1 MFLVCEL
8 AAEGAVAI
16 FGPSSIET
24 SGIAASICEKL
35 EIPNIIYHWGT
46 KALGDIQSTEHTM
59 TINLYPDSDVL
70 AKAFAHVLVDYTWK
84 AYTIIYESEENL
96 IRMKDVLQIHGPES
110 PSISVRKLG
119 DGPDYGPLLKEIHST
134 GESHIV
140 LDISAEKIVPFL
152 RNASKVKMLNDYNSY
167 YITNLDMHSLDLGEL
182 SQTLSNITCLRLI
195 DPNNNDLKNA
205 VKDWEQREQGNGNK
219 FEMNTKQVPIEAGL
233 VHDAVQ
239 VFTKALNKM
248 LVQKHSFAKL
258 RHNCSEPRKHAK
270 STLGSMLGNFMK
282 TQDYD
287 AGITGKIEFSDT
299 KPNKGFRTEFRL
311 EILQLSK
318 QEFRKIGSWESGRG
332 VHYDREVD
340 NPEDQ
345 IVEAISNKTF
355 KIVVKIGKPFCMH
368 KVPPDGEVY
377 EGNARFEGFCVDL
390 ISQISQMYK
399 FKYILEVVPDE
410 KYGSLNAE
418 TKKWDGLVK
427 HLLDRKADLAV
438 ADLTINYERK
448 TAVDFTM
455 PYMSLGISI
464 LYTKPVK
471 SIPDLFS
478 FLKPFTVYVWILTG
492 AAYLGVS
499 VTVFV
504 LSRMAD
510 EEWESSHPC
519 NQEAIE
525 VESIWG
531 MMNCIWLCMGSIMGQ
546 GCDILP
552 K

>member
-1 MFLVCEL
+1 M
-8 AAEGAVAI
+8 
-16 FGPSSIET
+16 
-24 SGIAASICEKL
+24 

-46 KALGDIQSTEHTM
+46 KALGEVQSTEHTM

-70 AKAFAHVLVDYTWK
+70 SKAFAHVLVDYTWK
-84 AYTIIYESEENL
+84 GYTIIYENEENL
-96 IRMKDVLQIHGPES
+96 IRLKDVLQIHGPDS
-110 PSISVRKLG
+110 PVISVRQLG

-152 RNASKVKMLNDYNSY
+152 RNASKVKMLDEYNSY
-167 YITNLDMHSLDLGEL
+167 YITNLDMHTLDLGEL
-182 SQTLSNITCLRLI
+182 SLATSNITCLRLI
-195 DPNNNDLKNA
+195 DPNNYEVQNA
-205 VKDWEQREQGNGNK
+205 VRDWEQREKTNGNK
-219 FEMNTKQVPIEAGL
+219 FVMNAKQVPIEAGL

-248 LVQKHSFAKL
+248 LNEKHSIPKL
-258 RHNCSEPRKHAK
+258 KHNCSEPRKNSR
-270 STLGSMLGNFMK
+270 STFGSLMGNFMK

-287 AGITGKIEFSDT
+287 SGITGKIEFSDT

-311 EILQLSK
+311 EILQLSR
-318 QEFRKIGSWESGRG
+318 QEFRKIGSYESNRG
-332 VHYDREVD
+332 VHYDRDVE
-340 NPEDQ
+340 NAEDQ

-355 KIVVKIGKPFCMH
+355 NIVVKIGEPFLMV
-368 KVPPDGEVY
+368 KKTPNGEVY
-377 EGNARFEGFCVDL
+377 EGNGRYEGYIVDL
-390 ISQISQMYK
+390 IYKISQIYN
-399 FKYILEVVPDE
+399 FKYVLELVPDGQ
-410 KYGSLNAE
+410 YGKLDKT

-455 PYMSLGISI
+455 PFMSLGISI
-464 LYTKPVK
+464 LFTKPAK
-471 SIPDLFS
+471 TEPDLFS
-478 FLKPFTVYVWILTG
+478 FLKPFTVYVWISTG

-499 VTVFV
+499 VFVFV

-519 NQEAIE
+519 NQEAEE

>member
-1 MFLVCEL
+1 
-8 AAEGAVAI
+8 
-16 FGPSSIET
+16 
-24 SGIAASICEKL
+24 
-35 EIPNIIYHWGT
+35 
-46 KALGDIQSTEHTM
+46 M

-84 AYTIIYESEENL
+84 GYTIIYESEENL

-110 PSISVRKLG
+110 PVISVRQLG
-119 DGPDYGPLLKEIHST
+119 DGPDYGPLLKEIFSS

-152 RNASKVKMLNDYNSY
+152 RNASNVKMLGDYNSY
-167 YITNLDMHSLDLGEL
+167 YITNLDMHTLDLGEL
-182 SQTLSNITCLRLI
+182 NSTTSNITCLRLI
-195 DPNNNDLKNA
+195 DTNNYDLQNA
-205 VKDWEQREQGNGNK
+205 VRDWVQREKVNK
-219 FEMNTKQVPIEAGL
+219 NNTLEMTAKQVPIEAGL

-248 LVQKHSFAKL
+248 LTEKHSIPRL
-258 RHNCSEPRKHAK
+258 RHNCSEPRKNSR
-270 STLGSMLGNFMK
+270 STFGSFLGNFMK
-282 TQDYD
+282 TQVYES
-287 AGITGKIEFSDT
+287 GITGKIEFSDT

-332 VHYDREVD
+332 VHYDRDME
-340 NPEDQ
+340 NEEDQ

-355 KIVVKIGKPFCMH
+355 NIVVKRGEPFLMLRT
-368 KVPPDGEVY
+368 PPDGEVF
-377 EGNARFEGFCVDL
+377 EGNARFEGYIVDL
-390 ISQISQMYK
+390 IHQISLMYK
-399 FKYILEVVPDE
+399 FRYILEVVPDSS
-410 KYGSLNAE
+410 YGKWDKQ

-455 PYMSLGISI
+455 PFMTLGISI
-464 LYTKPVK
+464 LFTKPVK
-471 SIPDLFS
+471 SEPDLFS
-478 FLKPFTVYVWILTG
+478 FLSPFTVYVWITTG

-499 VTVFV
+499 VMVFV

-519 NQEAIE
+519 NQEAEE